1 MIVEENTAID
11 TPDKI
16 QRLIYVVR
24 GRQVLTDSDLA
35 VLYQVETGNLN
46 KAMKRNQKRFPEE
59 FCFQLTK
66 EEYGNLKFQFGISSD
81 GEHGG
86 RRNLPYVYTEQGIA
100 MLSAVLRSDIAIQK
114 QDKPLCTAIMHKKN

>member
-11 TPDKI
+11 TSDKI

-46 KAMKRNQKRFPEE
+46 KAMKRAVRKYF
-59 FCFQLTK
+59 LT
-66 EEYGNLKFQFGISSD
+66 
-81 GEHGG
+81 G
-86 RRNLPYVYTEQGIA
+86 RYL
-100 MLSAVLRSDIAIQK
+100 MRSV
-114 QDKPLCTAIMHKKN
+114 C

>member
-11 TPDKI
+11 ITEKI

-35 VLYQVETGNLN
+35 VLYQAETGNLN

-66 EEYGNLKFQFGISSD
+66 EESGI
-81 GEHGG
+81 
-86 RRNLPYVYTEQGIA
+86 I
-100 MLSAVLRSDIAIQK
+100 
-114 QDKPLCTAIMHKKN
+114 